1 PLSAGRS
8 IPVGSTTV
16 KGNLESSNT
25 SGSITRRHSSPIVN
39 RGRIAEPP
47 GRGCPYVNG
56 HTAESLDH
64 RRTSH
69 LPDSL
74 TRKPIKSSCQENVIR
89 GFRRNISK
97 RSLDMA
103 IKHMV

>member
-1 PLSAGRS
+1 M
-8 IPVGSTTV
+8 

-25 SGSITRRHSSPIVN
+25 GGSITRRHSSPIVN

-47 GRGCPYVNG
+47 GRGRPHVNG
-56 HTAESLDH
+56 HTAESLD

-74 TRKPIKSSCQENVIR
+74 TRKPIKSSSQENVTG
-89 GFRRNISK
+89 GFGRNISK
-97 RSLDMA
+97 KSLDMA